1 MFAGRTLTALTAR
14 SITTR
19 TRLLAELRRVRER
32 GYAVNVEESEEGVT
46 SIAVAVRG
54 PRPAALVV
62 SGPVARMT
70 DETAD
75 RIVSELRERAAW
87 LEGQLRG
94 AT

>member
-32 GYAVNVEESEEGVT
+32 GYAINVEESEEGVT
-46 SIAVAVRG
+46 SIAVVVRG

-62 SGPVARMT
+62 SGPVPRMT
-70 DETAD
+70 DRAIGQIET
-75 RIVSELRERAAW
+75 ELRERAAR
-87 LEGQLRG
+87 LEG
-94 AT
+94 